1 MLDKSWKFKQW
12 HVNCFILLKRSIHSL
27 RANKKKDTM
36 ENLHKIMET
45 LSGWVWGP
53 YMLVLIVGTGVFLT
67 FRLLFWQFRMLP
79 LAFKQVFGK
88 HEHAKSHDGDISHFA
103 SLMTALSAT
112 IGTGNIAGVATA
124 CVLGGPGAVFWMW
137 MTALFGMAT
146 KYGEG
151 VLAVKYRVKNEKGEM
166 NGGPM
171 YYIERGLKWKWL
183 AIIFAFFG
191 TVASFGI
198 GSSVQSNTVA
208 LAVQN
213 SMGVETWMTGIVITV
228 FSALV
233 ILGGITSISKA
244 SSVIVPIMAI
254 LYVAGGLII
263 ILNNLHLV
271 VPAFELILRDA
282 FTGEAVAGGA
292 IGAVIR
298 YGVARGV
305 FSNEA
310 GMGSA
315 PIAAAAAKTDHP
327 ARQGLVSMT
336 GTFIDTIIVCSI
348 TGIVLVMG
356 FIMAG
361 NSFGGATGA
370 VLTTQ
375 VFDQL
380 LPGFGGWVV
389 TFGIIFFAYSTILG
403 WSYYGEKCCT
413 YLFGEKYVLIYRL
426 IYIASVFIG
435 TIATLDLVWLFAD
448 TFNGLMAVP
457 NLIALL
463 LLSGVIAKES
473 KDFIAKRKSGE
484 LY

>member
-1 MLDKSWKFKQW
+1 MQNIES
-12 HVNCFILLKRSIHSL
+12 
-27 RANKKKDTM
+27 
-36 ENLHKIMET
+36 IMET

-53 YMLVLIVGTGVFLT
+53 YMLVLIVGTGIFLT

-88 HEHAKSHDGDISHFA
+88 HPNAKDSGDISQFA

-151 VLAVKYRVKNEKGEM
+151 VLAVKFRVKNEKGEM
-166 NGGPM
+166 SGGPM

-183 AIIFAFFG
+183 ALIFALFG
-191 TVASFGI
+191 TLASFGI

-208 LAVQN
+208 LTVQN
-213 SMGVETWMTGIVITV
+213 SLGIETWMTGIIITA

-233 ILGGITSISKA
+233 ILGGIKSISKA

-254 LYVAGGLII
+254 GYVAGGLMI
-263 ILNNLHLV
+263 ILTNLELV
-271 VPAFELILRDA
+271 IPALKMIFTNA
-282 FTGEAVAGGA
+282 FTGEAAVGGA
-292 IGAVIR
+292 IGAAIR

-315 PIAAAAAKTDHP
+315 PIAAAAAQTDHP

-356 FIMAG
+356 YIMAG
-361 NSFGGATGA
+361 NDFGNQTGA
-370 VLTTQ
+370 VLTINTFDISNPDFQ
-375 VFDQL
+375 VLSEYLEDEQGNMKIDGILFFTLSLELALEIEADRQAGLDPQIHDGFDDDEWD
-380 LPGFGGWVV
+380 G
-389 TFGIIFFAYSTILG
+389 
-403 WSYYGEKCCT
+403 
-413 YLFGEKYVLIYRL
+413 
-426 IYIASVFIG
+426 
-435 TIATLDLVWLFAD
+435 
-448 TFNGLMAVP
+448 VP
-457 NLIALL
+457 
-463 LLSGVIAKES
+463 S
-473 KDFIAKRKSGE
+473 
-484 LY
+484 